1 MGLIHYGK
9 FTTLQLQKVIF
20 QYAENWCIYN
30 LNLRPSVKLN
40 SLDRGEMYSYVTLED
55 VSWNNNNLLELFR
68 CPFYLML
75 LDIKSI
81 ILFSITLIQQRKSW
95 CYGNEPPWKLKL
107 FNFVILSDKRRT
119 KNISKYIMQGFVLTE
134 NVPLLSLSSEW
145 LLQSFRDN
153 FITPSQIFSSD
164 SVDNLETTLPLR

>member
-1 MGLIHYGK
+1 
-9 FTTLQLQKVIF
+9 
-20 QYAENWCIYN
+20 
-30 LNLRPSVKLN
+30 
-40 SLDRGEMYSYVTLED
+40 MYSYVTLED